1 MREQGDLDPPGYG
14 EVREQGEHDAPGD
27 RERERERERW
37 ENITMFPI
45 VGGIYLLIP
54 RPVCY
59 NSISDTILIFLY
71 TACLRESGYFDIE
84 FW

>member
-1 MREQGDLDPPGYG
+1 
-14 EVREQGEHDAPGD
+14 
-27 RERERERERW
+27 
-37 ENITMFPI
+37 MFPI
-45 VGGIYLLIP
+45 VGGIYLLFP

-84 FW
+84 F